1 MPRTVLLIRCVEFSP
16 RISEMI
22 KSFERHLP
30 GWTILA
36 VPDLMGKSEEEVER
50 VCADFPI
57 PALAITDDFVQST
70 GLHYAPKGSK
80 TGWLCGDYVLYRAFE
95 REWDF
100 AWVVEPDVFFLNGA
114 EDYLKRLQLLDH
126 DLLATRVWPT
136 SRNWMWG
143 KALDDVIPDLNLGAM
158 SFPLLRCSRELAY
171 EALNLRRRIA
181 DSSAGASL
189 LPNDEVV
196 VATAA
201 RSSGKRSINIMSLF
215 EEEFRFFR
223 TEVKKNVDDL
233 QREHSEPLIV
243 HSGRHQDEFM
253 DFLHLYWR
261 DAIQGNEARK
271 QHFISALSSCSIE
284 TAVSFLSK
292 HL

>member
-1 MPRTVLLIRCVEFSP
+1 M
-16 RISEMI
+16 
-22 KSFERHLP
+22 
-30 GWTILA
+30 
-36 VPDLMGKSEEEVER
+36 
-50 VCADFPI
+50 
-57 PALAITDDFVQST
+57 
-70 GLHYAPKGSK
+70 
-80 TGWLCGDYVLYRAFE
+80 
-95 REWDF
+95 
-100 AWVVEPDVFFLNGA
+100 
-114 EDYLKRLQLLDH
+114 
-126 DLLATRVWPT
+126 
-136 SRNWMWG
+136 
-143 KALDDVIPDLNLGAM
+143 
-158 SFPLLRCSRELAY
+158 
-171 EALNLRRRIA
+171 NLRRRIA